1 MIPVRAVTTTSRAAA
16 APKQVRTKAV
26 LSPLFLRFRT
36 DNERTSN
43 GGVVF
48 RDKRNIPGI
57 AGDVTLWLSIESRA
71 VWLKE
76 IFVGWRP
83 DIFGSTA
90 IVPVFGIVISL
101 TRLGWNLYFKGC

>member
-48 RDKRNIPGI
+48 RDGGQASSLYKHHAPPGI
-57 AGDVTLWLSIESRA
+57 WVARRVLWVVS
-71 VWLKE
+71 
-76 IFVGWRP
+76 
-83 DIFGSTA
+83 
-90 IVPVFGIVISL
+90 
-101 TRLGWNLYFKGC
+101 

>member
-1 MIPVRAVTTTSRAAA
+1 MHLQEDCIIGFSYRRELKLDARAKYPDCSLADLYDELTMPVELRKAH
-16 APKQVRTKAV
+16 QGNDKAV

-57 AGDVTLWLSIESRA
+57 AGDAALCMSICWIWFIGE
-71 VWLKE
+71 
-76 IFVGWRP
+76 
-83 DIFGSTA
+83 
-90 IVPVFGIVISL
+90 
-101 TRLGWNLYFKGC
+101 NQ